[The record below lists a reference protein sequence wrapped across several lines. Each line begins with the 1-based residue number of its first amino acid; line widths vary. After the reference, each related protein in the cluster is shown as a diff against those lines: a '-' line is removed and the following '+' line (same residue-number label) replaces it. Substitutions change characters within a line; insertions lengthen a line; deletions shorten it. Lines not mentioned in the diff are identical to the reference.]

1 MPSSTIAAMARTAP
15 KTRQEQKLLTRQRI
29 VEAVGRGFRKSGFGG
44 AGVDGLAKEAG
55 VTSGAFYVHFESKAA
70 AFREAVRSGMSDLKQ
85 GLTIHQQRHGHDW
98 WRQFVHFY
106 LHIKRKCDL
115 TESCALQSL
124 APEVARSDAGAR
136 EVFETELREAA
147 AIILAGPKSP
157 GAPADESTALVA
169 LSTLLGAVTM
179 ARAVSDAKLAEQIA
193 DGAERMLAPRAADA
207 TGKTRGR

>member
-1 MPSSTIAAMARTAP
+1 MTRTAP
-15 KTRQEQKLLTRQRI
+15 KTRNEQKLLTRQRI
-29 VEAVGRGFRKSGFGG
+29 VDAVGRGFRKNGFGG

-70 AFREAVRSGMSDLKQ
+70 AFREAVHSGMSDLKQ
-85 GLTIHQQRHGHDW
+85 GLRIHQERHAQHW
-98 WRQFVHFY
+98 WREFVHFY

-136 EVFETELREAA
+136 EVFEAELREAA

-157 GAPADESTALVA
+157 GAPVDESSALVA
-169 LSTLLGAVTM
+169 LSTLLGAVTL
-179 ARAVSDAKLAEQIA
+179 ARAVKDATMADQIA
-193 DGAERMLAPRAADA
+193 TGAEKMLAPSGAGRAKKKSGA
-207 TGKTRGR
+207 R

>member
-1 MPSSTIAAMARTAP
+1 MARTAP
-15 KTRQEQKLLTRQRI
+15 KTRKEQKLLTRERI
-29 VEAVGRGFRKSGFGG
+29 VEAVGRGFRRSGFGG

-85 GLTIHQQRHGHDW
+85 GLSIHQQRHSQDW
-98 WRQFVHFY
+98 WREFVHFY
-106 LHIKRKCDL
+106 LHVKRKCDL

-147 AIILAGPKSP
+147 AIILAGPRSA
-157 GAPADESTALVA
+157 GAPADESAALVA
-169 LSTLLGAVTM
+169 LSTLLGAVTL
-179 ARAVSDAKLAEQIA
+179 ARAVSDAKMAEQIA
-193 DGAERMLAPRAADA
+193 NGAEKLLAPSAASCTTRKSRA
-207 TGKTRGR
+207 R